1 MWLSFR
7 IKFFIVFIGSIFFTE
22 DLLSQNYNQ
31 LDSLRVE
38 QNLYAID
45 IDGNGN
51 VDALTDGLL
60 ILRAM
65 FGLTGDALI
74 SDTIGA
80 GATVTSSLDIETK
93 ITNINGVLD
102 IDNNGFVDPLSDGLL
117 ILRYLFGIRGS
128 LLIAGVVG
136 PDSERSDADSIVGY
150 LENLNAPI
158 PEFISS
164 NSFEVEENQ
173 KEIVIQFKPE
183 IFEKAF
189 QNLEELKLIK
199 QLLELSKKGIVFEG
213 SIKEDIGLRME
224 GLQYESRID
233 SFLTFIKILYDLA
246 KEKSKKILNAE
257 GYAFISS
264 PNENKRLKTIFNYIR
279 DHFMER
285 IVLEEISDQVFMTP
299 QSFCRF
305 FKNSTSKTFTTFLNE
320 YRINHATKL
329 LSETDADIKTIC
341 YESGFNNFSNFYRN
355 FKKITKMTPNNYRD
369 EILES
374 LKND

>member
-1 MWLSFR
+1 MIKIFQKNNLLYKPDLESISPDSGQSYKYAYFDKSSPNTNKVKWHYHPEIELVYINFGVGKRQVGTHLSNYQSGDL
-7 IKFFIVFIGSIFFTE
+7 ILIGSYLPHTGFT
-22 DLLSQNYNQ
+22 
-31 LDSLRVE
+31 
-38 QNLYAID
+38 
-45 IDGNGN
+45 
-51 VDALTDGLL
+51 
-60 ILRAM
+60 
-65 FGLTGDALI
+65 
-74 SDTIGA
+74 
-80 GATVTSSLDIETK
+80 K
-93 ITNINGVLD
+93 
-102 IDNNGFVDPLSDGLL
+102 GF
-117 ILRYLFGIRGS
+117 
-128 LLIAGVVG
+128 
-136 PDSERSDADSIVGY
+136 
-150 LENLNAPI
+150 
-158 PEFISS
+158 
-164 NSFEVEENQ
+164 EENQ

-189 QNLEELKLIK
+189 QNLEELKLIN